1 MCLMD
6 APSPPP
12 TPETPAPPA
21 APATPSDLTL
31 KTQAKRRS
39 DELSSMASGTRRFR
53 NPLNK
58 KPTPV
63 GGSGGLSGLN
73 IPT

>member
-21 APATPSDLTL
+21 APAAASAPELATRT
-31 KTQAKRRS
+31 KRRS

-53 NPLNK
+53 NPVK
-58 KPTPV
+58 KTDTPV
-63 GGSGGLSGLN
+63 GGLSGLN